1 MPSKSELGRRIRQAR
16 VEKTLTLKEVEGRS
30 GVSATH
36 ISQIERGITSPT
48 VNALE
53 RIARALE
60 KNTSFFLEDVEL
72 PEICTLQND
81 GREVVISERPKI
93 VLKSLT
99 HGIPGGVMHMY
110 MMIAQPL
117 PKGGQEVKM
126 HEHEGDECGY
136 VIDGRLEIKIGDETI
151 ELGPGDSVHFKATMP
166 HGVKNIGDKVSHSV
180 WAATSI
186 AF

>member
-1 MPSKSELGRRIRQAR
+1 MPSKSELGRRLRQSR
-16 VEKTLTLKEVEGRS
+16 VEKSLTLKDVEGRS

-72 PEICTLQND
+72 PEICTLQGD
-81 GREVVISERPKI
+81 GREVVVSERPKI
-93 VLKSLT
+93 ILKSLT
-99 HGIPGGVMHMY
+99 HGIPGGVLHTY
-110 MMIAQPL
+110 MMIAQPS
-117 PKGGQEVKM
+117 PKGGQEVKL

-136 VIDGRLEIKIGDETI
+136 VIDGKLELRVGDEVI
-151 ELGPGDSVHFKATMP
+151 ELDEGDSVHFKATLP
-166 HGVKNIGDKVSHSV
+166 HGVRNIGDKVSHSV

>member
-16 VEKTLTLKEVEGRS
+16 IEKTLTLKEVEGRS

-72 PEICTLQND
+72 PEICKLQND

-93 VLKSLT
+93 LLKSLT
-99 HGIPGGVMHMY
+99 HGIPGGVLHMY
-110 MMIAQPL
+110 MMIAHPS
-117 PKGGQEVKM
+117 PKGSQEVKL

-136 VIDGRLEIKIGDETI
+136 VIDGKLEIRVGDEVI
-151 ELGPGDSVHFKATMP
+151 VLDEGDSIHYKATQS